1 MIWYIPETNFDRFDC
16 LLLLKCRGK
25 GNLRKFHYTCPKT
38 MHTIQW
44 KRLLREYERFTN
56 LLGTLLA
63 IRLSEMVMTLFR
75 ISLYIHDVK
84 SLSADPYMCFRRSPT
99 TWHISRGE
107 EVRYLRLG
115 TTSMWSS
122 SCFLHFFVR
131 LKVYN

>member
-1 MIWYIPETNFDRFDC
+1 MIWYISETNFDRSDC
-16 LLLLKCRGK
+16 LPLLKCRGK
-25 GNLRKFHYTCPKT
+25 GNLRKCHYAGPNT
-38 MHTIQW
+38 MHTIQG

-56 LLGTLLA
+56 LLGTLRA
-63 IRLSEMVMTLFR
+63 IRLSEMAMTLFR

-84 SLSADPYMCFRRSPT
+84 SLSADPYMCFLRSPT
-99 TWHISRGE
+99 TWHISRRE
-107 EVRYLRLG
+107 DVRDLRLG